1 MVKVNEAEAK
11 LIDELKRFKEETR
24 NSLEDI
30 AYGIEFVLEFLNQDG
45 ENNKHLNLFKD
56 LFEIIGN
63 FEIDSHPL
71 ENGTQTL
78 SIYCKIGTEQYSYRE
93 GVTDK
98 SLTEKKFIYLLM
110 LWHMEVNKYL
120 SLIEGKHE
128 NNYDYFCSTKR
139 SKLSMIIK
147 DYIETLE

>member
-1 MVKVNEAEAK
+1 MVKVNEAEVK
-11 LIDELKRFKEETR
+11 LIEELKKFKEETR

-30 AYGIEFVLEFLNQDG
+30 AYGIEFILEFLNQDG
-45 ENNKHLNLFKD
+45 ENNKHLNLFKN

-78 SIYCKIGTEQYSYRE
+78 SIYCKIGTGQYSYRE

-110 LWHMEVNKYL
+110 LWQMEVNNCL
-120 SLIEGKHE
+120 TLIEGKHE
-128 NNYDYFCSTKR
+128 NNYDSFCSSVR
-139 SKLSMIIK
+139 AKLSKIIK
-147 DYIETLE
+147 DYVETAE

>member
-1 MVKVNEAEAK
+1 MVEVKEAETK
-11 LIDELKRFKEETR
+11 LIEELKKFKEETR

-30 AYGIEFVLEFLNQDG
+30 TYGVEFVLEFLNQDE

-78 SIYCKIGTEQYSYRE
+78 SIYCKIGSGQYSYRE

-110 LWHMEVNKYL
+110 LWQMEVNKYL

-147 DYIETLE
+147 DYIETSE